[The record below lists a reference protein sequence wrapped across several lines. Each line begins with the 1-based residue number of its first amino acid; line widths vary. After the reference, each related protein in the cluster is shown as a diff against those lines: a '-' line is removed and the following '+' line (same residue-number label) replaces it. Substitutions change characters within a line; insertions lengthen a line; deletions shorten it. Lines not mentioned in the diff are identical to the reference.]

1 MKVKFIFLWV
11 FAVFMFACGTNKEA
25 IYLQGIQD
33 TAIIDSVF
41 TNPLTIHP
49 GDQLSISLSS
59 LNSEADAIINQSN
72 SGGGAANSV
81 GASSGANVAGYKLK
95 ENGSINMPRLGSIYI
110 EGKTHE
116 QLKDTL
122 QKLLEPYTK
131 NPIVNVRLLNYQI
144 TVLGEVTN
152 PGQLKITT
160 PQTDILQV
168 IGLAGDI
175 TPYGRRDNILLI
187 RKMGTN
193 RIVKRLNLTDPNL
206 FRNPYFQLQPGD
218 FIYIEPNK
226 AKKNQTSLTYQLW
239 PMITGSLSLLVV
251 IFATL
256 TR

>member
-1 MKVKFIFLWV
+1 MKYKFIFFWV
-11 FAVFMFACGTNKEA
+11 FFVTLLSCGTNKEA

-33 TAIIDSVF
+33 TAVIDSVF

-72 SGGGAANSV
+72 SGGGAANTV
-81 GASSGANVAGYKLK
+81 GGNAGANVIGYYVN
-95 ENGSINMPRLGSIYI
+95 ENGSINMPRLGSIYV

-122 QKLLEPYTK
+122 QKLLDPYTK

-144 TVLGEVTN
+144 TVLGEVTR
-152 PGQLKITT
+152 PGQLIITT
-160 PQTDILQV
+160 PQSDVLQV

-175 TPYGRRDNILLI
+175 TSFGRRDNVLLI
-187 RKMGTN
+187 RKSGST

-218 FIYIEPNK
+218 FLFVEPNK

-251 IFATL
+251 LIASL

>member
-1 MKVKFIFLWV
+1 MFLS
-11 FAVFMFACGTNKEA
+11 CGTNKEA
-25 IYLQGIQD
+25 IYLMGIQD
-33 TAIIDSVF
+33 TAVIDSVF

-72 SGGGAANSV
+72 SGGGASNSIV
-81 GASSGANVAGYKLK
+81 GNAGTNVIGYYVN
-95 ENGSINMPRLGSIYI
+95 ENGSINMPRLGSIYV

-122 QKLLEPYTK
+122 QKLLDPYTK

-144 TVLGEVTN
+144 TVLGEVTR
-152 PGQLKITT
+152 PGQIIITT
-160 PQTDILQV
+160 PQSDILQV

-175 TPYGRRDNILLI
+175 TPFGRRDNVLLV
-187 RKMGTN
+187 RKSGST

-218 FIYIEPNK
+218 FLFVEPNK
-226 AKKNQTSLTYQLW
+226 AKKNQTSLTYQIW
-239 PMITGSLSLLVV
+239 PLVTGSLSFLVV
-251 IFATL
+251 IFATFV
-256 TR
+256 R